1 MQQQD
6 ISIFFALLRSAVGG
20 EPLSQA
26 ELAACS
32 PERLPALIKLA
43 KLHDLEHL
51 LALGLRQNHQ
61 QPEAAKALK
70 KGMFLAVLR
79 QQRQEDALKSLC
91 DALEAGKIPFIPL
104 KGSVLRQYYPEPW
117 MRTSC
122 DIDILVKQEDAQ
134 RAAALL
140 EERCGCIRQG
150 TGSHD
155 ISLFT
160 PNKTHLELHYTL
172 HEEIQALPV
181 NSVLATVWD
190 RVTLRQGSSFHY
202 EMPDDL
208 FYFYHIAHMAK
219 HITIGGCGIR
229 PFLDLWIMDCSGIG
243 NGDALL
249 HQGGLLRFSR
259 VARALCGVWF
269 ENAAPDPATQ
279 QLEDYILRGGVYGS
293 SENHIAVQQQKQGG
307 RLRYLLSKIFLP
319 FDTIKYHYPVLQKHP
334 WLMPVMQVRR
344 WCKLLFC
351 GHALRVTRQV
361 AYGWQITGEAEEK
374 TKIFLKNIG
383 L

>member
-61 QPEAAKALK
+61 QPEAAKAQK

-134 RAAALL
+134 RAAA
-140 EERCGCIRQG
+140 R
-150 TGSHD
+150 
-155 ISLFT
+155 
-160 PNKTHLELHYTL
+160 
-172 HEEIQALPV
+172 
-181 NSVLATVWD
+181 
-190 RVTLRQGSSFHY
+190 
-202 EMPDDL
+202 
-208 FYFYHIAHMAK
+208 
-219 HITIGGCGIR
+219 
-229 PFLDLWIMDCSGIG
+229 
-243 NGDALL
+243 
-249 HQGGLLRFSR
+249 
-259 VARALCGVWF
+259 
-269 ENAAPDPATQ
+269 
-279 QLEDYILRGGVYGS
+279 
-293 SENHIAVQQQKQGG
+293 
-307 RLRYLLSKIFLP
+307 
-319 FDTIKYHYPVLQKHP
+319 
-334 WLMPVMQVRR
+334 
-344 WCKLLFC
+344 
-351 GHALRVTRQV
+351 
-361 AYGWQITGEAEEK
+361 
-374 TKIFLKNIG
+374 
-383 L
+383 